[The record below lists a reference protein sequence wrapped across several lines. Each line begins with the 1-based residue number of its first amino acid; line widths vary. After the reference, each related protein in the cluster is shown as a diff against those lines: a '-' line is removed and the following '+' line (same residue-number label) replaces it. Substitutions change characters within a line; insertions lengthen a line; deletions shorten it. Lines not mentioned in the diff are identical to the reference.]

1 MAGAQPDVGGALL
14 AVAFQRIA
22 RDRGPEKQQVVEVG
36 QAALGSAAAN
46 VVNAGG
52 RSAPDFGVGVVGN
65 VQDCFGGVWGKSL
78 IVSPQ
83 YASALSMLKV

>member
-1 MAGAQPDVGGALL
+1 VSL
-14 AVAFQRIA
+14 
-22 RDRGPEKQQVVEVG
+22 E
-36 QAALGSAAAN
+36 
-46 VVNAGG
+46 
-52 RSAPDFGVGVVGN
+52 N